1 MPLLAA
7 TAAAAGGRRRLIHLW
22 ATAPSAVNWQ
32 EPLGQDDIPPWSSWS
47 RDTKIKVLFGA
58 SLVFLIVC
66 FCVLRLFCRHKEDNE
81 QDTSRVVLG
90 LWNNDDDGE
99 AVSAPPLPLEEQQ
112 PLPTSGNGSAP
123 QSNNGEDDRPPQR
136 RQRRRRQQPPAVAE
150 VPAADVELA
159 MGEVQ
164 LTQASVERMV
174 STPAPEPPEPAPTL
188 KCTFSKA
195 EGWVEETC
203 SVCLS
208 ELVDGEKVRV
218 LTACM
223 HYFHATCVE
232 AWLHRKA
239 NCPLCRTPAM
249 AVAVRGRRR
258 RQTQN

>member
-1 MPLLAA
+1 MP
-7 TAAAAGGRRRLIHLW
+7 
-22 ATAPSAVNWQ
+22 
-32 EPLGQDDIPPWSSWS
+32 
-47 RDTKIKVLFGA
+47 
-58 SLVFLIVC
+58 
-66 FCVLRLFCRHKEDNE
+66 
-81 QDTSRVVLG
+81 
-90 LWNNDDDGE
+90 
-99 AVSAPPLPLEEQQ
+99 
-112 PLPTSGNGSAP
+112 
-123 QSNNGEDDRPPQR
+123 
-136 RQRRRRQQPPAVAE
+136 E

-159 MGEVQ
+159 LGEVQ
-164 LTQASVERMV
+164 LTQAGVEWMV
-174 STPAPEPPEPAPTL
+174 ATPVPEPVEPTPTL

-195 EGWVEETC
+195 EGWAEEIC